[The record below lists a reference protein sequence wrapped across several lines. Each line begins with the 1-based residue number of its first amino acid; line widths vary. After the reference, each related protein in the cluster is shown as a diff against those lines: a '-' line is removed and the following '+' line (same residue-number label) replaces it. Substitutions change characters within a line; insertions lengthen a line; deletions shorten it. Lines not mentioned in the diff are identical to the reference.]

1 MADESAKMLR
11 TSWPIARILVAI
23 SVCLVCLALIIVAD
37 FAVGPPSN
45 RTLADALG
53 IGG

>member
-1 MADESAKMLR
+1 MNHVWKG
-11 TSWPIARILVAI
+11 WPITRILVAI
-23 SVCLVCLALIIVAD
+23 AIGLVCLALVNVVD
-37 FAVGPPSN
+37 RAVGPPSN